1 MGEEEE
7 VEKEKAGRIIRKN
20 LFKQTNAEKSNEKL
34 ANMTVWKRSLA
45 SSGRLT
51 TEGLRLCGRDGVRTE
66 GLDGRSVPCAPS
78 CV

>member
-7 VEKEKAGRIIRKN
+7 VEKEKAGRIIRKS
-20 LFKQTNAEKSNEKL
+20 LFKPTNPGKSNEKL

-51 TEGLRLCGRDGVRTE
+51 AGLRLCGRDEVRKE
-66 GLDGRSVPCAPS
+66 GLDGRSVPCALS